1 MRVADDLQPSIF
13 FQDVQA
19 GFVVSY
25 QEPGLSFCA
34 VSDSSEP
41 VSSEVGDLIQILYY
55 TTSVYNLSSCED
67 ITSCE
72 KKICGDTCK
81 QALSCVKSVIQTKPN
96 LTLPGDYYKN
106 FSLNF
111 VKGLDSLACHCFVN
125 NGLYKA
131 YPTQDDALTVTV
143 WYNNQVC
150 GCVCVCVAVCACVC
164 VRVCVCACVH
174 ARVRVYV
181 RVCVRACAYVR
192 ACLRAC
198 VWLCTYVL
206 PDYTYLKD
214 RMLNYQ
220 PNLRVY
226 YR

>member
-1 MRVADDLQPSIF
+1 MRVADDLQPSVF

-55 TTSVYNLSSCED
+55 TRTSAYDLSSCKD

-72 KKICGDTCK
+72 YIFCGDTCK
-81 QALSCVKSVIQTKPN
+81 KALSCVKSVIQTKPN

-111 VKGLDSLACHCFVN
+111 VKGLDSLACQCFVN

-150 GCVCVCVAVCACVC
+150 CCVCVWLCVRACVC
-164 VRVCVCACVH
+164 VRVCVCAC
-174 ARVRVYV
+174 ACVYVCECV
-181 RVCVRACAYVR
+181 RVCVRACMCVAVYIR
-192 ACLRAC
+192 ATRLHIFERPYAK
-198 VWLCTYVL
+198 LST
-206 PDYTYLKD
+206 
-214 RMLNYQ
+214 
-220 PNLRVY
+220 
-226 YR
+226 